1 MNNIFSKKPKDEK
14 YTVDS
19 ISSLSHTKWNC
30 KYHIVLIV

>member
-19 ISSLSHTKWNC
+19 IPSLSHTKFIP
-30 KYHIVLIV
+30 KLPSI